1 MEANIRTSSRHA
13 LEERRLAR
21 QLAQPVAFK
30 PFHVRALWG
39 FEARMP
45 EELGFRQG
53 DIITVAEPIEG
64 DWWKRPAS
72 RSGWVFLFELR
83 RGDANSVAPELLAT
97 PITYISEML
106 TPDDS
111 LLLRLSCRDKVK
123 RKGWHICGCQHFSC
137 VAHFCVS
144 ILCELF
150 WCLWCQGC
158 SGISVALVS
167 ALLWCQQFSGIS
179 ISPELA

>member
-1 MEANIRTSSRHA
+1 MEANIRTSSCHA

-64 DWWKRPAS
+64 DGWKRPAS

-97 PITYISEML
+97 PITLHPGNADARRFTASPFL
-106 TPDDS
+106 PRQS
-111 LLLRLSCRDKVK
+111 QKKRL
-123 RKGWHICGCQHFSC
+123 
-137 VAHFCVS
+137 AH
-144 ILCELF
+144 
-150 WCLWCQGC
+150 LW
-158 SGISVALVS
+158 VPVFL
-167 ALLWCQQFSGIS
+167 
-179 ISPELA
+179 

>member
-13 LEERRLAR
+13 LEERRLVR
-21 QLAQPVAFK
+21 QLAQPAAFK

-45 EELGFRQG
+45 EELGFRR

-83 RGDANSVAPELLAT
+83 RGDANSVASELLAT
-97 PITYISEML
+97 PITYIPEML
-106 TPDDS
+106 MSEDS
-111 LLLRLSCRDKVK
+111 LLRLSCRDKVK
-123 RKGWHICGCQHFSC
+123 
-137 VAHFCVS
+137 
-144 ILCELF
+144 
-150 WCLWCQGC
+150 
-158 SGISVALVS
+158 
-167 ALLWCQQFSGIS
+167 
-179 ISPELA
+179 

>member
-13 LEERRLAR
+13 LEERHLAR
-21 QLAQPVAFK
+21 QLAQPAAFK

-83 RGDANSVAPELLAT
+83 QGDANSVTPELLAT
-97 PITYISEML
+97 PITYIPEML
-106 TPDDS
+106 TPEDS
-111 LLLRLSCRDKVK
+111 LLRLSCRDKVK
-123 RKGWHICGCQHFSC
+123 RKGWHICGCQYS
-137 VAHFCVS
+137 
-144 ILCELF
+144 
-150 WCLWCQGC
+150 
-158 SGISVALVS
+158 SGA
-167 ALLWCQQFSGIS
+167 S
-179 ISPELA
+179 ISLASPISLCQHSL